1 MSGLNFTNSL
11 INLYLIIT
19 FSLFTYTIYTKSQN
33 SDNYFS
39 AFLQIL
45 DNPMSKLLM
54 YNLIIA
60 IATILYKINIKLFYE
75 EIK

>member
-1 MSGLNFTNSL
+1 M
-11 INLYLIIT
+11 
-19 FSLFTYTIYTKSQN
+19 YTKSQN

-45 DNPMSKLLM
+45 ENPMLKLLI

-60 IATILYKINIKLFYE
+60 FTTIFYKINIKLFYE